1 MKDIFEVNSNS
12 DFDIPG
18 QNGGNIELVFDE
30 PSNNNNIC
38 LSAEWNNS
46 QAVVVLSPDNA
57 RLLAKR
63 LIQFADAELD
73 R

>member
-1 MKDIFEVNSNS
+1 MKDIFKVNRDS

-38 LSAEWNNS
+38 LLAAWDNN
-46 QAVVVLSPDNA
+46 QAVVVISPDNA